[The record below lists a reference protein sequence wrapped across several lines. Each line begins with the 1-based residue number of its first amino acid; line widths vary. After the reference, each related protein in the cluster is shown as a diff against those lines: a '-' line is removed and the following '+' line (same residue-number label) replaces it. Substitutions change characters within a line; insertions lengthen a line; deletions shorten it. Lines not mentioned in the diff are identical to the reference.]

1 MLRILI
7 GLPVLL
13 VLILFALSNQAEVTL
28 ALWPTDLSVQTP
40 MAIAILA
47 AAAGAFIIGA
57 LFTWF
62 AGIGHRRRARRA
74 ESTIR
79 LLEEQVAALKA
90 RPMTPAGTGLARLPE
105 R

>member
-47 AAAGAFIIGA
+47 AAAFIIGA